1 MNNHNH
7 SLSHSHSH
15 DTSSNGGDDTDPFVA
30 AYHQWE
36 FSARHHRN
44 INEEFAK
51 KFQEL
56 YTKCHNLENEF
67 EEQKQTVKLW
77 QQQGRRME
85 RELNFYKSAAE
96 NGAFAFV
103 IIDGDGAVFDEELIA
118 LGEEGGKK
126 AAHELHRRLKQYI
139 QDDCDLHNIDN
150 IFVHVVLNVQGLS
163 SALVQSGTLPT
174 SDYAAVGKF
183 GRGFCRAQP
192 LFSFTDVGGGKEQA
206 DHKVRKLFELMEKNI
221 QCKFLALAGCHDNG
235 YATFLESYRNIPKI
249 RLLETTPAAADF
261 RSCNFDR
268 FSIPS
273 VFRSEPV
280 PSKPGSSKPVSN
292 KLATVTTQAMI
303 TSPIPKP
310 PSPTSATALRP
321 KAPNVPPSKVP
332 EGSSKSAE
340 TSSNGGNSYAA
351 IGKAASSQTFS
362 IAPTKKKPSQQ
373 PLFALFNRDDERVD
387 APLPKADP
395 QVVKR
400 MDEQAKANGA
410 NFCNRYHLSPNGTGC
425 KAGDNCSYYHS
436 ETKLSKAEILALRHK
451 TRKIVCN
458 NGSYCEDASCN
469 LGHHCQS
476 PVGCFFGSDCR
487 FADFHGMDITP
498 TLRVHED
505 GTRDVIAN

>member
-1 MNNHNH
+1 MN
-7 SLSHSHSH
+7 SHSHNSK
-15 DTSSNGGDDTDPFVA
+15 GDETDPFVA
-30 AYHQWE
+30 AYRQWE
-36 FSARHHRN
+36 YSAHHHRS

-85 RELNFYKSAAE
+85 RELNFFKSAAE

-126 AAHELHRRLKQYI
+126 AAHELHRQLKQYI
-139 QDDCDLHNIDN
+139 QEDCGLPNIDN

-174 SDYAAVGKF
+174 SDYAAVSKF

-235 YATFLESYRNIPKI
+235 YATFLESFRNVAKI
-249 RLLETTPAAADF
+249 QLLETTPAAADF
-261 RSCNFDR
+261 RSCNFER
-268 FSIPS
+268 FSIPT

-280 PSKPGSSKPVSN
+280 PSKPVPGKPASSKP
-292 KLATVTTQAMI
+292 ATVTAQAI
-303 TSPIPKP
+303 TSPNPKP
-310 PSPTSATALRP
+310 PSPTSATVLRP
-321 KAPNVPPSKVP
+321 KTLTVSSKVS
-332 EGSSKSAE
+332 ESGSKAVE
-340 TSSNGGNSYAA
+340 TSSNGSNSYAA
-351 IGKAASSQTFS
+351 VGKVASSQIFS
-362 IAPTKKKPSQQ
+362 IAPTKKKAVQL
-373 PLFALFNRDDERVD
+373 LFALFNRDDERVD

-410 NFCNRYHLSPNGTGC
+410 NFCNRYHLSNGTGC

-436 ETKLSKAEILALRHK
+436 ETKLTKAEVLALRHK
-451 TRKIVCN
+451 TRMIVCN

-476 PVGCFFGSDCR
+476 PVGCYFGADCR

-498 TLRVHED
+498 TLKVYED
-505 GTRDVIAN
+505 GTREVIVN